1 MVNRDQEKEKVQIK
15 KERLM
20 KVYMLVMKGRNYIAT
35 QNITSLKMLRR
46 LPLALTRVK
55 AGNAS

>member
-1 MVNRDQEKEKVQIK
+1 MVNRDQEKKKVQIK

-35 QNITSLKMLRR
+35 QNITS
-46 LPLALTRVK
+46 
-55 AGNAS
+55 